1 MCFQNKSFPRFNHI
15 SRLKSLS
22 YHTLNLAKPFCF
34 YQSTLLLKFF
44 LKILNNVQTNAFAQ
58 SMNVFVFNS
67 LIYNLDL
74 STKYHIK
81 TFYSKISSKKDVSY
95 VYLFCCSQESIHW
108 TRPILFFWV
117 KKCLASSSISWYWP
131 NTSSKYHSVE

>member
-34 YQSTLLLKFF
+34 YQSTLLVKLF

-74 STKYHIK
+74 STKYHII
-81 TFYSKISSKKDVSY
+81 TFYSKISSKKMSHTCICL
-95 VYLFCCSQESIHW
+95 LFSKIHSLKATNTLLLSQMKNVLICVLYDIDPIHHESI
-108 TRPILFFWV
+108 IL
-117 KKCLASSSISWYWP
+117 
-131 NTSSKYHSVE
+131 